1 MVPGQWLDL
10 QALLIENE
18 ALPRRHD
25 FRVSTLGCVVPAC
38 WLLVG
43 PGAGCLEKTREGVS
57 GHSENALC
65 GEVRRAKRPP
75 GHFSPSLS
83 SSLSS
88 PFSQSPSGPELGPAL
103 LSPCSCV
110 PPEP

>member
-38 WLLVG
+38 WL
-43 PGAGCLEKTREGVS
+43 PGGGVFGEAEGRS
-57 GHSENALC
+57 
-65 GEVRRAKRPP
+65 KR
-75 GHFSPSLS
+75 SL
-83 SSLSS
+83 
-88 PFSQSPSGPELGPAL
+88 
-103 LSPCSCV
+103 
-110 PPEP
+110 